1 MSHQDQDGRVR
12 YNAAYLKLALQWLLG
27 QSLVEVRFRDD
38 CTWSP
43 LHLAS
48 AALLWAWSD
57 EITLKERFVT
67 ARKIAAL
74 IYRPQQEFARSYQ
87 CFMKLLARWTA
98 EFLKCVSASL
108 RRRMCEALAPFWE
121 VHGFVLFGVDG
132 SRIELPRTQSHEAA
146 YSLSRHKKP
155 RPGKRNRRKKPR
167 TKAHT
172 MKAKTPLIWLTLLW
186 HAGTGLPWAW
196 RIGPTDSSERE
207 HWREMI
213 PELPAQAM
221 AAVDAGFVG
230 YEYAKTMLDSG
241 RHLLLRVGSHVR
253 LLRKLGWTRES
264 EDIVYLW
271 PQRYQLREPPIVLR
285 LVVGHNGKHPIY
297 LVTSVLNPRRLS
309 DRQVLDLYRRR
320 WGVELFFR
328 HLKQTYQ
335 RRKLRSTSAEHAR
348 IELDWSLLG
357 LWGMA
362 LYAQVEIHKHHGDPT
377 RISVA
382 CVLRSYR
389 RMMRDYRHPV
399 EWGQNLSSL
408 LCRSLRDQY
417 TRRCKQSRNYPRKK
431 KYDPP
436 ARAPQILTATRDEV
450 LTARLL
456 RVVLQQGVTA

>member
-12 YNAAYLKLALQWLLG
+12 FNAAYLKLALQWLLG
-27 QSLVEVRFRDD
+27 QSLAEVRFRDD

-48 AALLWAWSD
+48 AALLWVWSD
-57 EITLKERFVT
+57 ESTLKERFVT

-87 CFMKLLARWTA
+87 CFMKLLERWTEELLSRVMTA
-98 EFLKCVSASL
+98 L

-146 YSLSRHKKP
+146 YSLARHKKP
-155 RPGKRNRRKKPR
+155 RRGKRNRRKKPR

-172 MKAKTPLIWLTLLW
+172 MKANTPLMWLTLLW

-213 PELPAQAM
+213 PELPENALV
-221 AAVDAGFVG
+221 AADAGYVG
-230 YEYAKTMLDSG
+230 YDYARALLDSG
-241 RHLLLRVGSHVR
+241 RHLLLRVGSNVR
-253 LLRKLGWTRES
+253 LLRKLGWTKES
-264 EDIVYLW
+264 SSIVYLW
-271 PQRYQLREPPIVLR
+271 PQRMQWSEPPIVLR

-297 LVTSVLNPRRLS
+297 LVTSVLSSRRLT
-309 DRQVLDLYRRR
+309 DRQVLHLYRRR

-335 RRKLRSTSAEHAR
+335 RRKLRSTSADNAKL
-348 IELDWSLLG
+348 ELDWSLLG

-362 LYAQVEIHKHHGDPT
+362 LYAQAEIHKHQGDPT
-377 RISVA
+377 RLSVA

-389 RMMRDYRHPV
+389 RIMRDYRHPV
-399 EWGQNLSSL
+399 QRGCTLSSL
-408 LCRSLRDQY
+408 LRSALRDDY
-417 TRRCKQSRNYPRKK
+417 TRTCKQSRNYPRKK
-431 KYDPP
+431 RYDPP
-436 ARAPQILTATRDEV
+436 PRPPQILKATHYEV
-450 LTARLL
+450 LKARIL
-456 RVVLQQGVTA
+456 RTVLQEG

>member
-12 YNAAYLKLALQWLLG
+12 YNASCLKLALQWLLG
-27 QSLVEVRFRDD
+27 QSLAEVRFRED

-43 LHLAS
+43 MHLAA

-57 EITLKERFVT
+57 ESTLTERFVT
-67 ARKIAAL
+67 ARRIAAL

-87 CFMKLLARWTA
+87 CFMKLLRRWTPELLA
-98 EFLKCVSASL
+98 RLTTAL
-108 RRRMCEALAPFWE
+108 RRRMGHVLAACWQ

-146 YSLSRHKKP
+146 YSLARHKKP
-155 RPGKRNRRKKPR
+155 RWGKRNRRKKPR

-172 MKAKTPLIWLTLLW
+172 MKANTPLMWLTLLW

-213 PELPAQAM
+213 PELPENAM
-221 AAVDAGFVG
+221 VAVDAGYAG
-230 YEYAKTMLDSG
+230 YEYARALLDSG

-264 EDIVYLW
+264 DSIVYLW
-271 PQRYQLREPPIVLR
+271 PQRCQRTEPPVVLR

-297 LVTSVLNPRRLS
+297 LVTSVLSQRQLS
-309 DRQVLDLYRRR
+309 DRGVLELYRRR

-362 LYAQVEIHKHHGDPT
+362 LYAQAQIRKHQGDPT
-377 RISVA
+377 RLSVA

-389 RMMRDYRHPV
+389 RMMRDYRHCV
-399 EWGQNLSSL
+399 ERGQTLSSL
-408 LCRSLRDQY
+408 LRRSLRDQY
-417 TRRCKQSRNYPRKK
+417 TRTSKQSRHYPCKK
-431 KYDPP
+431 QYDPP
-436 ARAPQILTATRDEV
+436 PRAPQILTATADEV
-450 LTARLL
+450 LIARML
-456 RVVLQQGVTA
+456 RFVLGQG

>member
-1 MSHQDQDGRVR
+1 MSHQDQDGQVR

-27 QSLVEVRFRDD
+27 QSLADVRFRED

-43 LHLAS
+43 LHLAA

-57 EITLKERFVT
+57 ESTLKERFFT

-74 IYRPQQEFARSYQ
+74 VYRPQQEFARSYQ
-87 CFMKLLARWTA
+87 CFMKLLARWTEKLLA
-98 EFLKCVSASL
+98 RMVMAL
-108 RRRMCEALAPFWE
+108 RGRMKDALAEYWE

-146 YSLSRHKKP
+146 YSLARHQQP

-172 MKAKTPLIWLTLLW
+172 MKANTPLMWLTVLW

-213 PELPAQAM
+213 RELPANAFVG
-221 AAVDAGFVG
+221 ADAGYVG
-230 YEYAKTMLDSG
+230 YEYARTLLDSG
-241 RHLLLRVGSHVR
+241 RHLLLRVGSNVR
-253 LLRKLGWTRES
+253 LLRKLGWTKES
-264 EDIVYLW
+264 NGIVYLW
-271 PQRYQLREPPIVLR
+271 PKRIQRHEPPIVLR
-285 LVVGHNGKHPIY
+285 LVQGHNGKHPLY
-297 LVTSVLNPRRLS
+297 LVTSVLSARELS
-309 DRQVLDLYRRR
+309 NAQVLDLYRRR

-335 RRKLRSTSAEHAR
+335 RRKLRSASADHAR
-348 IELDWSLLG
+348 IELDWSLVG

-362 LYAQVEIHKHHGDPT
+362 LYSQAEIHKHDDDPT
-377 RISVA
+377 RVSVA
-382 CVLRSYR
+382 CVLQSYR
-389 RMMRDYRHPV
+389 RMMRDYRHPA
-399 EWGQNLSSL
+399 ERGQTLSAL
-408 LCRSLRDQY
+408 LRRSLRDQY
-417 TRRCKQSRNYPRKK
+417 RRTCKKSRNYPCKK

-436 ARAPQILTATRDEV
+436 PKAPQIFIATRDEV
-450 LTARLL
+450 LIARNL
-456 RVVLQQGVTA
+456 RNSLRQGVTA

>member
-1 MSHQDQDGRVR
+1 MSHQDQDGRAR

-43 LHLAS
+43 LHLAA

-57 EITLKERFVT
+57 ENTLTERFFT

-74 IYRPQQEFARSYQ
+74 VYHPQQEFARSYQ
-87 CFMKLLARWTA
+87 CFMKLLGRWTA
-98 EFLKCVSASL
+98 ALLARLTTAL
-108 RRRMCEALAPFWE
+108 RRRMSDTLAAWWDI
-121 VHGFVLFGVDG
+121 HGFTLFGVDG
-132 SRIELPRTQSHEAA
+132 SRIELPRTKSHEAA
-146 YSLSRHKKP
+146 YSLARHKQP

-167 TKAHT
+167 HKAHT
-172 MKAKTPLIWLTLLW
+172 MKAKTPLIWLTILW

-213 PELPAQAM
+213 PELPDRAM
-221 AAVDAGFVG
+221 VAADAGYVG
-230 YEYAKTMLDSG
+230 YEYARALLDSG

-253 LLRKLGWTRES
+253 LLRKLGGTRES
-264 EDIVYLW
+264 DDIVYLW
-271 PQRYQLREPPIVLR
+271 PQRYQRSEPPIALR

-297 LVTSVLNPRRLS
+297 LVTSVLSPRRLS

-335 RRKLRSTSAEHAR
+335 RRKLRSTSADHAR
-348 IELDWSLLG
+348 IELHWSLLG

-362 LYAQVEIHKHHGDPT
+362 LYAQVEIHKQGGDPT
-377 RISVA
+377 RLSVA
-382 CVLRSYR
+382 CVLKSYR
-389 RMMRDYRHPV
+389 RMMRDYHHPAQP
-399 EWGQNLSSL
+399 GQTLSSL
-408 LCRSLRDQY
+408 LRRSLRDQY
-417 TRRCKQSRNYPRKK
+417 TRRSKQSRSYPCKK

-450 LTARLL
+450 RLL
-456 RVVLQQGVTA
+456 RYVLKQGVTA